1 MFNEI
6 TAGRLMNL
14 PTPFYFYDIDML
26 NRTLDVM
33 KRESDRY
40 GFHVHYAVKANFNP
54 RIMKTIAGFG
64 FGADCVSGNEIRH
77 SIDNG
82 FSKKDIVFAGVG
94 KTDAEIEFAL
104 KSGIFCFN
112 CESKAELS
120 VIAGIAKRLGLVAPV
135 ALRINPDVDAH
146 THSYIT
152 TGVEDTKF
160 GIHLKD
166 IEEVVSIVTGDR
178 YLHLKG
184 IHFHIGSQILDLGV
198 YERLCN
204 KINELQ
210 EWFDTMGVEFDV
222 INVGGGLGIDHNN
235 PDTIPQFAGYFSV
248 FGKHL
253 RRKEHQ
259 QVFFEIGRAAVGQ
272 SATLITRVLYI
283 KDGGTVRYAIV
294 DAGMTDLMRPAL
306 YQAFHLIENI
316 SSKGKKSKY
325 NVAGPVCE
333 SADVF
338 AREIDLPETGRGD
351 LLAIRSAGAYGEAMA
366 SRYNMRDL
374 PRAIFSDE
382 I

>member
-94 KTDAEIEFAL
+94 KTDAEIEYAL

-120 VIAGIAKRLGLVAPV
+120 VIAGIAKRLGLVAQV

-166 IEEVVSIVTGDR
+166 IEEVVSIVTGDQ

-338 AREIDLPETGRGD
+338 AREIELPETGRGD

>member
-94 KTDAEIEFAL
+94 KTDAEIEYAL

-166 IEEVVSIVTGDR
+166 IEEVVSIVTGDQ

-338 AREIDLPETGRGD
+338 AREIELPETGRGD